1 MFVTKAAKLW
11 RDRLERFE
19 QLDITVR
26 QFCLDEGVSQASFY
40 HWRAK
45 LRRSNQVGDERG
57 LKPLATFVPVRLPAE
72 SPATPASMMTVD
84 LPGGIRV
91 RFEVPSND
99 QTTDLKSLDQEGRR
113 S

>member
-19 QLDITVR
+19 QVDITVR
-26 QFCLDEGVSQASFY
+26 QFCVNEGVSQASFY

-45 LRRSNQVGDERG
+45 LRRSNQAGDQRG

-72 SPATPASMMTVD
+72 PPATPTSMMTVD
-84 LPGGIRV
+84 LPGGIRI
-91 RFEVPSND
+91 RFEVPANAE
-99 QTTDLKSLDQEGRR
+99 TTDVKAFDQEASR